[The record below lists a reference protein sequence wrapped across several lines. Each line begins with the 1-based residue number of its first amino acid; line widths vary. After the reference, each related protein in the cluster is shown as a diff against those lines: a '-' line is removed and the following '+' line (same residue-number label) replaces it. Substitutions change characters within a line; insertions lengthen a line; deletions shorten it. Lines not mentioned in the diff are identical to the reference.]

1 MRSPHRSP
9 WPAVFLACTFSTILP
24 AFAAEP
30 ERIRQ
35 ETAEHYRQATA
46 AFGLGD
52 YAVAAA
58 HYEQAFALT
67 PDHALL
73 FNAALSHERAGNRE
87 RSRTLFAN
95 YLRLYAKGSKA
106 AEARRHLEQP
116 SPRPIDTSVTPNG
129 SSAVPEAGGVAPAA
143 TATSGH
149 GDGQGPSP
157 SQEAAPA
164 AQDDTTPQGA
174 AALPRPSPPPIPPPP
189 SASAG
194 RVLLQVSSEPA
205 PPPPSPARNRLWRS
219 PWLWGGAALLVG
231 AATVTILVM
240 GRDSTNTSDP
250 PLWGRIQP

>member
-9 WPAVFLACTFSTILP
+9 WPGVFLACTFLTILP

-35 ETAEHYRQATA
+35 ETAEHYRHATA

-116 SPRPIDTSVTPNG
+116 SPKSIDTSGTPNG
-129 SSAVPEAGGVAPAA
+129 SNAVPEVSGVDGG
-143 TATSGH
+143 
-149 GDGQGPSP
+149 QEMPSP
-157 SQEAAPA
+157 SQEAVPA
-164 AQDDTTPQGA
+164 AQGDTTAQGA
-174 AALPRPSPPPIPPPP
+174 EAPPRPSAPPTPPPP
-189 SASAG
+189 SAGAS
-194 RVLLQVSSEPA
+194 RLLLQVSSEPD
-205 PPPPSPARNRLWRS
+205 PPPPSPARSRLWRS

-231 AATVTILVM
+231 AATVTVLVM
-240 GRDSTNTSDP
+240 GRNSSNASDP